1 MTEAPPR
8 LVAVVLPVPV
18 NRPYIYAVPDVL
30 ADRAVPGARVLV
42 PLRQRRAVGIVTDVV
57 GQRPSD
63 VPIKP
68 ILSVLDELP
77 ALSPALLQLSRWMS
91 DYYGAPLGLAV
102 RAILPGPLWSVA
114 KPAGPAPAT
123 ERLFVL
129 AANGG
134 LDSLLERE
142 RRFKRAPKRRA
153 AYETVEALGG
163 SAPMSHLVNQLK
175 LSPAV
180 LQGLVEQ
187 GLARFDHIPEM
198 RDPFANLVSP
208 PPPTLTLDQQAVVR
222 GIAAT
227 SIDRPVLL
235 HGVTGSGK
243 TLVYLDVLRTVVA
256 SGHGAILLVPEI
268 SLTPQTVA
276 RVRGVFGDQVAV
288 LHSGL
293 SEGERADAWRA
304 LRSGERRVAVGPR
317 SAVFAPV
324 QRLGAIVVDE
334 EHEPSYKQGSAPRYH
349 ARDVA
354 AMRAQIEGARLLLGS
369 ATPSLETLT
378 DARVVTFGLPDR
390 IGARPLPAVEI
401 VDLRSAPR
409 LPPSETGAAGG
420 TIPWSEALD
429 GAIAGALERGEQVI
443 LLLNRRG
450 FATFVQCPACGNVPG
465 CPQCAIALTLHQTPP
480 ALRCHYCGHEQPVP
494 DTCAVCGSPTQRYR
508 GLGTQQLEHFV
519 GLRYPRARIA
529 RMDLDT
535 TTSKWAHHHILE
547 RVGRGDVNILLGTQM
562 IAKGLDFP
570 NVTVVGVVDADTGL
584 HFPDFR
590 AGERTFQL
598 VAQVAG
604 RAGRGPKGGRVFVQT
619 RAPDHHAIRAAAA
632 HSVQQFV
639 AAELPLR
646 SPPQPPYPPR
656 TGLVRFVI
664 AHEDHGRAVEL
675 AEKVAAW
682 LRRASSERLD
692 GALTVLGPAPC
703 PIMRL
708 KGKWR
713 WHVLAKSGEPRALG
727 RVVRAWRA
735 KAHRTG
741 GGAVIVDRD
750 PVSLL

>member
-1 MTEAPPR
+1 MTYA
-8 LVAVVLPVPV
+8 AVVLPVPV
-18 NRPYIYAVPDVL
+18 SRSYIYEVPEPL
-30 ADRAVPGARVLV
+30 AARVVPGARVVV
-42 PLRQRRAVGIVTDVV
+42 PLRRRSVVGIVTAVV
-57 GQRPSD
+57 SDPPSGD
-63 VPIKP
+63 MDIKAIVAAP
-68 ILSVLDELP
+68 DDEP
-77 ALSPALLQLSRWMS
+77 AISPALLELGRWMS
-91 DYYGAPLGLAV
+91 DYYGAPLGLSL

-114 KPAGPAPAT
+114 RPGGPAPAA
-123 ERLFVL
+123 ERLLVL
-129 AANGG
+129 TGNGME
-134 LDSLLERE
+134 SLVERD

-153 AYETVEALGG
+153 VYETVEALGG
-163 SAPMSHLVNQLK
+163 TAPVSHLVGQLR
-175 LSPAV
+175 LSRTSIE
-180 LQGLVEQ
+180 GLVQQ
-187 GLARFDHIPEM
+187 GLARIEHVPEI
-198 RDPFANLVSP
+198 RDPFANLSSP
-208 PPPTLTLDQQAVVR
+208 PPPELTADQRAVVA

-227 SIDRPVLL
+227 PVATPILI

-243 TLVYLDVLRTVVA
+243 TLVYLDVLRAVVQ
-256 SGHGAILLVPEI
+256 SGNGAILLVPEI
-268 SLTPQTVA
+268 ALTPQTVA
-276 RVRGVFGDQVAV
+276 RVRGVFGDKVAV

-293 SEGERADAWRA
+293 SDGERADAWRA
-304 LRSGERRVAVGPR
+304 LRRGERLVAVGPR

-349 ARDVA
+349 ARDAA
-354 AMRAQIEGARLLLGS
+354 AMRARLEGAQLILGS

-378 DARVVTFGLPDR
+378 DKRIVTFALPDR
-390 IGARPLPAVEI
+390 VGARPLPPVEI
-401 VDLRSAPR
+401 IDLRSAPR
-409 LPPSETGAAGG
+409 IVAPETPPGV
-420 TIPWSEALD
+420 IPWSEALD
-429 GAIAGALERGEQVI
+429 AAISGALERGEQVI
-443 LLLNRRG
+443 LMLNRRG

-465 CPQCAIALTLHQTPP
+465 CPQCAIALTVHQTPP
-480 ALRCHYCGHEQPVP
+480 TMRCHYCGHEEAIPE
-494 DTCAVCGSPTQRYR
+494 TCAICGNPTQRLR

-547 RVGRGDVNILLGTQM
+547 RVARGEIDILLGTQM

-604 RAGRGPKGGRVFVQT
+604 RAGRGERGGRVFVQT

-632 HSVQQFV
+632 HSVSQFA

-646 SPPQPPYPPR
+646 TPPSPPYPPY

-664 AHEDHGRAVEL
+664 ATSDHARTAEL
-675 AEKVAAW
+675 AEQVASW
-682 LRRASSERLD
+682 LRRASTERLD

-703 PIMRL
+703 PLMRL

-713 WHVLAKSGEPRALG
+713 WHVLVKSAEPRVLG

-735 KAHRTG
+735 KAHR
-741 GGAVIVDRD
+741 AVTVDRD